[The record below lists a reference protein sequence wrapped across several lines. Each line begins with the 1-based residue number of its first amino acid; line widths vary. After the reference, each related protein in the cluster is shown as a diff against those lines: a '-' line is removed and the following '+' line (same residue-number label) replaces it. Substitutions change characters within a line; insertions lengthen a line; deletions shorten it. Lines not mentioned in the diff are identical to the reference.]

1 MAQHSLRV
9 APAGH
14 NLSEPVLALL
24 LEKRTTGL
32 IIVGA
37 AVVHTVLVTLGL
49 PSWQCP
55 IRTTLGVPCPGCGL
69 SRATDA
75 LLHGDWRTSLTY
87 HAFAPLFI
95 AAFTLIAVVTLLPSA
110 KNRLVVDWIGQ
121 MERRTKISAV
131 LLITFMAYWLIRMLF
146 FREAF
151 FNLIMG

>member
-1 MAQHSLRV
+1 MAQQSFSV
-9 APAGH
+9 APASY

-32 IIVGA
+32 VIIGA
-37 AVVHTVLVTLGL
+37 AVVHTVLVMLGL

-75 LLHGDWRTSLTY
+75 LLQGDWRTSLTY
-87 HAFAPLFI
+87 HAFAPLFLVAFLII
-95 AAFTLIAVVTLLPSA
+95 ALVTVLPAS
-110 KNRLVVDWIGQ
+110 KNRLIVDWIGQ
-121 MERRTKISAV
+121 MERRTKVTAV
-131 LLITFMAYWLIRMLF
+131 LLITFMVYWLIRLLF

>member
-1 MAQHSLRV
+1 MTQHSVSV
-9 APAGH
+9 APAGY

-37 AVVHTVLVTLGL
+37 AIVHTVLVTLGL

-87 HAFAPLFI
+87 HAFVPLFLV
-95 AAFTLIAVVTLLPSA
+95 AFLLIAVVTVLPSA
-110 KNRLVVDWIGQ
+110 KNRLIVDWIGQ

>member
-1 MAQHSLRV
+1 MTQHSFSV

-14 NLSEPVLALL
+14 NLSEPVLAVL

-37 AVVHTVLVTLGL
+37 AVVHTVLVMLGL

-75 LLHGDWRTSLTY
+75 LLQGDWRTSLTY
-87 HAFAPLFI
+87 HAFAPLFL
-95 AAFTLIAVVTLLPSA
+95 AAFLLIAVVTVLPVA
-110 KNRLVVDWIGQ
+110 KNRLVVEWIGWA
-121 MERRTKISAV
+121 ERRTKISAV
-131 LLITFMAYWLIRMLF
+131 LLILFMVYWLIRLLF

>member
-1 MAQHSLRV
+1 MAQHSFSV

-32 IIVGA
+32 VIVGA
-37 AVVHTVLVTLGL
+37 AIVHIMLVTLGL

-69 SRATDA
+69 SRATVA

-87 HAFAPLFI
+87 HAFAPLFL
-95 AAFTLIAVVTLLPSA
+95 AAFLLIAVVMLLPLA
-110 KNRLVVDWIGQ
+110 KNRLAVDWIKRV
-121 MERRTKISAV
+121 ESRTKITTIF
-131 LLITFMAYWLIRMLF
+131 LILFMVYWLIRLF
-146 FREAF
+146 FYREAF
-151 FNLIMG
+151 FNLILG